1 MSLQQQT
8 YAFFLIA
15 RQQNHE
21 MEAPF
26 QPPELLLCKLRIFSF
41 DRKPQYRKGNNT
53 DTND

>member
-8 YAFFLIA
+8 YAFFLIM

-26 QPPELLLCKLRIFSF
+26 SASRTIIIQTKDIFF
-41 DRKPQYRKGNNT
+41 
-53 DTND
+53 

>member
-8 YAFFLIA
+8 YAFFFLIM

-26 QPPELLLCKLRIFSF
+26 SASRTIIIQAKDISF
-41 DRKPQYRKGNNT
+41 
-53 DTND
+53 